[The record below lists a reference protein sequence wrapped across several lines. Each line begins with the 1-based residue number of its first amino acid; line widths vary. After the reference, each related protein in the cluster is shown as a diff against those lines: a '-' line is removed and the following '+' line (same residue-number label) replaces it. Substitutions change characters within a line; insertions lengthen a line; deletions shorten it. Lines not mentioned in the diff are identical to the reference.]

1 MLDLST
7 LRIHFNAGDLV
18 QAQVVPA
25 PMQEG
30 WMLTFTRKN
39 GDEVVLTRARTT
51 RPRVLK
57 RLDTV
62 KELLTD
68 IGFRDAVWRVAC

>member
-18 QAQVVPA
+18 QAEVVPA
-25 PMQEG
+25 PMQDG
-30 WMLTFTRKN
+30 WMLAFKRQN
-39 GDEVVLTRARTT
+39 GEEVILTRARTT
-51 RPRVLK
+51 RPRVIK

-62 KELLTD
+62 KDLLTE
-68 IGFRDAVWRVAC
+68 IGFRNAVWRVAC